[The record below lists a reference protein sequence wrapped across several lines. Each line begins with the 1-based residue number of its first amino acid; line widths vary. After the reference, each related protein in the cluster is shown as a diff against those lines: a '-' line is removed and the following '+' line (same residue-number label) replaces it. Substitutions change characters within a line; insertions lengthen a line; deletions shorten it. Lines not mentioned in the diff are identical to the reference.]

1 MNPTAP
7 GPDVLAGTDD
17 PDERYLALL
26 AWAAGHHAA
35 DFADFVAHRPSAG
48 RHLGLDRA
56 QVHALRDRHRAR
68 QIGASSFW
76 AVMTLDAAARRA
88 FVHDLLEYVGCPDDA
103 VAAAAAALAAEEAD
117 RGLLRRAG

>member
-7 GPDVLAGTDD
+7 GPEVLAATAD

-26 AWAAGHHAA
+26 AWAARHHAC
-35 DFADFVAHRPSAG
+35 DFADFVSHRPSAG

-56 QVHALRDRHRAR
+56 QLRALRDRNRAR
-68 QIGASSFW
+68 QVGASPFW

-88 FVHDLLEYVGCPDDA
+88 FVHDLLEFVGCPDDA
-103 VAAAAAALAAEEAD
+103 VAAAVAALGTEPDDAP
-117 RGLLRRAG
+117 LFRRAG